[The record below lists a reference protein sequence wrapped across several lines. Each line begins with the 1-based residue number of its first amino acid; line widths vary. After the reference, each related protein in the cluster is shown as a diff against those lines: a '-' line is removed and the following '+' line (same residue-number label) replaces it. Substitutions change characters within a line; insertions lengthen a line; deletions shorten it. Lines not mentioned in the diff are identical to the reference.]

1 MLRSLFIAV
10 ILLLSACRE
19 TPNPPLRIAINP
31 WPGYEFL
38 YLAERLKLF
47 EAEGVEVRIL
57 QFSSL
62 NDSRRAFELGKADG
76 FSQDYGHVDMLVSKG
91 AQKEV
96 WPLLAAW
103 LMRAGKA

>member
-10 ILLLSACRE
+10 ILLRQRLPRNAESAPAHCHQSLAW
-19 TPNPPLRIAINP
+19 LRIP
-31 WPGYEFL
+31 

-62 NDSRRAFELGKADG
+62 E
-76 FSQDYGHVDMLVSKG
+76 
-91 AQKEV
+91 
-96 WPLLAAW
+96 
-103 LMRAGKA
+103 